1 MFEFNSI
8 GKILMI
14 FGVMLFVLGGI
25 FMLGAKVP
33 WLGRLP
39 GDIYVQKK
47 NFTLFFPIATCI
59 LVSLVLSAILILLKR
74 K

>member
-1 MFEFNSI
+1 
-8 GKILMI
+8 MI